1 MTVGATAGPI
11 IVFGNEATPPGTT
24 PRGAQLN
31 PDAGPSMFYAG
42 TSILDPRAAYT
53 YYPGQSPDS
62 PTVLGWM
69 SPDILALD
77 WAPLASATANIAPLQ
92 VTTLNVALTLA
103 TVTTYPATGDITVGD
118 VFRNAVTGANVTALR
133 TGPRPAGLSAGSSS
147 YADIWNPATVTGRVV
162 TITAGSTASS
172 GTVLVSGYD
181 LYGYPQTEQIAAP
194 GANATVVGKKAFK
207 WIASVVPS
215 ASTATPGISVGTGDV
230 FGFPIKVD
238 SYPYVSVFWN
248 GALAATGVITPADA
262 TTPSATTG
270 DVRGTF
276 GTASPVSNGSIRL
289 IARIT
294 LPIASMAVTKNA
306 DLVTG
311 MFGLTPA

>member
-11 IVFGNEATPPGTT
+11 IAFGNEATPPGMT

-53 YYPGQSPDS
+53 YFPGQSPDS

-77 WAPLASATANIAPLQ
+77 WAPAASATANVAALQ
-92 VTTLNVALTLA
+92 VTTLNVPLTLA
-103 TVTTYPATGDITVGD
+103 SVTAGDITVGS

-133 TGPRPAGLSAGSSS
+133 IGPLPAGLSAGASS
-147 YADIWNPATVTGRVV
+147 YADIWNPATVTSRVV
-162 TITAGSTASS
+162 TITAGATASS

-181 LYGYPQTEQIAAP
+181 IYGYPQTEQITAP
-194 GANATVVGKKAFK
+194 GANATVVGKKTWK
-207 WIASVVPS
+207 WISSVTPS
-215 ASTATPGISVGTGDV
+215 ASTLAPGISVGTGDI
-230 FGFPIKVD
+230 FGFPVKVD
-238 SYPYVSVFWN
+238 SYPYVTVFWN

-262 TTPSATTG
+262 TTPTALTG

-276 GTASPVSNGSIRL
+276 GTASPVSNGTIRL

-294 LPIASMAVTKNA
+294 LPIASVATTTNA
-306 DLVTG
+306 ALITG
-311 MFGLTPA
+311 MFGVTPA